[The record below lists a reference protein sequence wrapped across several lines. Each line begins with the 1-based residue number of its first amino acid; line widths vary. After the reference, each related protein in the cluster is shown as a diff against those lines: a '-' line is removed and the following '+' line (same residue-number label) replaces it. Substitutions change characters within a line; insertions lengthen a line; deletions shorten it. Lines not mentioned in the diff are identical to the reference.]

1 MFSDRLLA
9 GALGLFLAFSAGGKL
24 QLWLDEGKVRQRS
37 KGREPRLLSYD
48 ETPFSYV
55 SEIVFTSWLC
65 SPDPPLFGGRLAAAS
80 RKNLNKRSSDE
91 PSDIRVILVSRALLS
106 LL

>member
-24 QLWLDEGKVRQRS
+24 QLWLDEGKVWQRS

-55 SEIVFTSWLC
+55 SEIGLY
-65 SPDPPLFGGRLAAAS
+65 
-80 RKNLNKRSSDE
+80 
-91 PSDIRVILVSRALLS
+91 ILVVLSGLALVWWALGGS
-106 LL
+106 FKKKS